1 MIYIYDITLNLNKEL
16 IEFFEWEDK
25 DEIIYVRRIPM
36 YKVSS
41 FMIQDLINNEINIS
55 KSFLDTIKD
64 KTLITNRNCKE
75 DFKYL
80 CLFTDD
86 KTIIGVLFKENET
99 LISKLLID
107 EEEEILDFSSNLH
120 EEIIDYEIK
129 ENRNNKKDY
138 LTRKEERI
146 RSKLKKELVS
156 LYKSNKI
163 DKLNYF
169 YYEYFNKISND
180 KEKVFNELIKTIENN
195 FNDKHI
201 CLYEIIKMS
210 YLHK

>member
-16 IEFFEWEDK
+16 IEFFEWEEK
-25 DEIIYVRRIPM
+25 DYILFIRRTPM

-41 FMIQDLINNEINIS
+41 QVIKDLINNKIEIS
-55 KSFLDTIKD
+55 KELLDTIKD
-64 KTLITNRNCKE
+64 KTLLVNNENIE
-75 DFKYL
+75 YL
-80 CLFTDD
+80 CLFTDN
-86 KTIIGVLFKENET
+86 KTIIGVVFNKNGTVKYL
-99 LISKLLID
+99 SKLLID
-107 EEEEILDFSSNLH
+107 EEEEVLNISSNIKDQ
-120 EEIIDYEIK
+120 IINYKIIESK
-129 ENRNNKKDY
+129 QNNLNY
-138 LTRKEERI
+138 LTRKEKNI
-146 RSKLKKELVS
+146 RNNLKKEIQF
-156 LYKSNKI
+156 LYKNNMI